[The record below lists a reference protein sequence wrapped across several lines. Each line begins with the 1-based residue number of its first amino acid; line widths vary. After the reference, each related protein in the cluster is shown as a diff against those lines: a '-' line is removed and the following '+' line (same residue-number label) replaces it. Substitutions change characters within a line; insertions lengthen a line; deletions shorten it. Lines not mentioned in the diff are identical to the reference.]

1 MIAGK
6 PAFMSRHDPVV
17 KLMSEVREEEHR
29 RRIETAAEVL
39 TALQTFLASRSKR
52 LTTLFLEW
60 DTDGDGSVTLS
71 ELTAG
76 LHQMGLELSASELL
90 ALFNLF
96 DRDGDGR
103 VDVAEFAFVMRTAN
117 TAAAMAELQLKTLKR
132 LSFDSER
139 VRALQNA
146 DARFEAATLRRRNE
160 TVERLGRFAVDAVP
174 LSKEELARMELFS
187 AANELLA
194 MEQQLKQE
202 RVLTPAQ
209 LERFRAHALTVHKS
223 GSTDPSS
230 SRGSSPRAGRLPPV
244 LARPEPAWLRSPSKQ
259 QHELRRLH
267 PSAEPRHLP
276 FSERNE
282 VKTSQRISQQGLAM
296 LTALPSLKYADLGLE
311 YRTGRSTA
319 DLLLTCSYRY
329 MGQVRKGD
337 NPGAGAQHL
346 TEADHARRART
357 ACAASQ
363 PVSVTAPR
371 CDDAAQPAPRWLNEV
386 RP

>member
-1 MIAGK
+1 
-6 PAFMSRHDPVV
+6 MSRHDPVV

-39 TALQTFLASRSKR
+39 TALQTFLASRFKR
-52 LTTLFLEW
+52 LTDLFFEW

-132 LSFDSER
+132 QRLSFDSER

-160 TVERLGRFAVDAVP
+160 TVKRLERFAVDAVP

-194 MEQQLKQE
+194 MEQQLK
-202 RVLTPAQ
+202 
-209 LERFRAHALTVHKS
+209 
-223 GSTDPSS
+223 
-230 SRGSSPRAGRLPPV
+230 
-244 LARPEPAWLRSPSKQ
+244 
-259 QHELRRLH
+259 
-267 PSAEPRHLP
+267 
-276 FSERNE
+276 
-282 VKTSQRISQQGLAM
+282 
-296 LTALPSLKYADLGLE
+296 
-311 YRTGRSTA
+311 
-319 DLLLTCSYRY
+319 
-329 MGQVRKGD
+329 
-337 NPGAGAQHL
+337 
-346 TEADHARRART
+346 
-357 ACAASQ
+357 
-363 PVSVTAPR
+363 
-371 CDDAAQPAPRWLNEV
+371 
-386 RP
+386 

>member
-1 MIAGK
+1 
-6 PAFMSRHDPVV
+6 MSRHDPVV

-160 TVERLGRFAVDAVP
+160 TQPPVALGTPSDHAPSHPPLHAARLRISLAPRALKPPRRSGARRPYSAGCATGAAAAVHVCRVLQTVVSYYKEGRPAY
-174 LSKEELARMELFS
+174 SLFS
-187 AANELLA
+187 VN
-194 MEQQLKQE
+194 
-202 RVLTPAQ
+202 
-209 LERFRAHALTVHKS
+209 
-223 GSTDPSS
+223 
-230 SRGSSPRAGRLPPV
+230 
-244 LARPEPAWLRSPSKQ
+244 
-259 QHELRRLH
+259 
-267 PSAEPRHLP
+267 
-276 FSERNE
+276 
-282 VKTSQRISQQGLAM
+282 
-296 LTALPSLKYADLGLE
+296 
-311 YRTGRSTA
+311 
-319 DLLLTCSYRY
+319 
-329 MGQVRKGD
+329 
-337 NPGAGAQHL
+337 
-346 TEADHARRART
+346 DHA
-357 ACAASQ
+357 
-363 PVSVTAPR
+363 
-371 CDDAAQPAPRWLNEV
+371 N
-386 RP
+386 